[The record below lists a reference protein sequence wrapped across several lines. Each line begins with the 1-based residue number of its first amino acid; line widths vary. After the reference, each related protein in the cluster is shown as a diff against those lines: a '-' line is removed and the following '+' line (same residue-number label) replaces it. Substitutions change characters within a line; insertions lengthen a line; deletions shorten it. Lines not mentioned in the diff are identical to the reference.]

1 MRNLECIINDAGLFA
16 VDPLIKMALIHHQF
30 ESIHP
35 FYDGNG
41 RTGRILNVL
50 YLVKEGLLD
59 IPVLYLSSHIVHTK
73 ADYYRLLQTVRV
85 DDSWE
90 DWVLYMRIC

>member
-1 MRNLECIINDAGLFA
+1 MFGTLRREKHFRVCDRQGDEIGGANHSRFINDDQVFDA
-16 VDPLIKMALIHHQF
+16 DPLIKMALLHYQF

-50 YLVKEGLLD
+50 YLV
-59 IPVLYLSSHIVHTK
+59 
-73 ADYYRLLQTVRV
+73 Q
-85 DDSWE
+85 
-90 DWVLYMRIC
+90 